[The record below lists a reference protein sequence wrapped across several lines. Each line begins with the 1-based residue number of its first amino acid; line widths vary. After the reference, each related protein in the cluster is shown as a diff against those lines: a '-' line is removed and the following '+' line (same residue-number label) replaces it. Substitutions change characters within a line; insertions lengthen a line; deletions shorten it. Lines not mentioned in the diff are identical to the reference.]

1 MAEESAAAR
10 ATANALEALPRDR
23 WRVLHDVPWPGRPQ
37 VVAEH
42 VVVGPAGAFV
52 IDTKNWEGTVSVRAG
67 VLRLDKYSRQG
78 AVTHLAEA
86 AKAFSAQLRAAR
98 CPVRPV
104 LCLVRPEPV
113 LTYCD
118 GVLVCSTANVV
129 ELLQSQRR
137 VLADVHVQR
146 LARDLAAPAPPLAP
160 AATSPGRG
168 RAGRGVAYLVGALVA
183 LLAAL
188 TLITSPDVVRDAV
201 EGAVDWVAGLFD

>member
-1 MAEESAAAR
+1 MAEESAAER

-52 IDTKNWEGTVSVRAG
+52 IDTKNWAGAVSVRAG

-113 LTYCD
+113 LSYCD

-146 LARDLAAPAPPLAP
+146 LARDLAAPTPSLAP
-160 AATSPGRG
+160 AVTSPGRG
-168 RAGRGVAYLVGALVA
+168 RAGRGVAYLVGALIA
-183 LLAAL
+183 LLVAL
-188 TLITSPDVVRDAV
+188 TLITSPDVVRDAG
-201 EGAVDWVAGLFD
+201 EGAVDWVAGLFN